1 MTKYEINGWFKFA
14 EQDHW
19 EEGCDPDT
27 GFSFSGDDR
36 YRSATIEDLLKQIR
50 DFVGVPDDYE
60 IELDSCDEDGRVDI
74 QVLETADGYPA
85 NDRDI
90 EKWKKGDLALW
101 YATYSFMI
109 ERVTR
114 EPVRLTETNND

>member
-19 EEGCDPDT
+19 EEGCDPET
-27 GFSFSGDDR
+27 GFSYQGDDR

-74 QVLETADGYPA
+74 QVLETADGYTA
-85 NDRDI
+85 EDWQID
-90 EKWKKGDLALW
+90 EWKLNERPLW
-101 YATYSFMI
+101 SATYSFMI

-114 EPVRLTETNND
+114 EPVRLTEV

>member
-1 MTKYEINGWFKFA
+1 MTKYEVNGWFKFA

-50 DFVGVPDDYE
+50 DFVGVPSDYE

-74 QVLETADGYPA
+74 QVLETADGYTA
-85 NDRDI
+85 DDRDI

-101 YATYSFMI
+101 YATYSFMV

-114 EPVRLTETNND
+114 EPVRLTEV